1 MKNILQS
8 LKEKVASGNITLR
21 EAAIKLHQSGWTNFI
36 DEETTKK
43 LLKLKQYE
51 KTDYTVIGKPDTT
64 RLSGMVPASIPD
76 AGADDVRSS

>member
-43 LLKLKQYE
+43 LIKLKQYE
-51 KTDYTVIGKPDTT
+51 KTDYTIVGEPDTT
-64 RLSGMVPASIPD
+64 
-76 AGADDVRSS
+76 